1 MNKDLDIIL
10 SIEKE
15 IEKLVSLQKIVEDSK

>member
-10 SIEKE
+10 SIEKG
-15 IEKLVSLQKIVEDSK
+15 IEKLVSLQKIVEDSR